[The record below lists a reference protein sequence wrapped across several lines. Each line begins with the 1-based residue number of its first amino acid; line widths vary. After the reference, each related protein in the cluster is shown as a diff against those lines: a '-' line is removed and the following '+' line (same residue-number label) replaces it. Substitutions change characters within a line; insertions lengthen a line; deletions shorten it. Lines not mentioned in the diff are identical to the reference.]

1 MPSSEPLHTRD
12 ASQRSSAKRDRAQYR
27 PTADQK
33 ELLVLAAAMAGQTL
47 SDFIRT
53 AVDERA
59 KRVIADQERIVLS
72 GQARERFFA
81 ALENPPKPNDHFVS
95 LTDPSSSLRG
105 CPSGASASRPYFFGS
120 FNRSRASVG
129 VSSGSCVKP

>member
-1 MPSSEPLHTRD
+1 MPSSDPLHTRD
-12 ASQRSSAKRDRAQYR
+12 APKRSSAKRDRAQYR

-33 ELLVLAAAMAGQTL
+33 EQLVLAAAMAGQTL

-59 KRVIADQERIVLS
+59 KRVIADQERMVLS

-81 ALENPPKPNDHFVS
+81 ALENPPKPNDRLIALMERHAAQVV
-95 LTDPSSSLRG
+95 
-105 CPSGASASRPYFFGS
+105 SRP
-120 FNRSRASVG
+120 
-129 VSSGSCVKP
+129 